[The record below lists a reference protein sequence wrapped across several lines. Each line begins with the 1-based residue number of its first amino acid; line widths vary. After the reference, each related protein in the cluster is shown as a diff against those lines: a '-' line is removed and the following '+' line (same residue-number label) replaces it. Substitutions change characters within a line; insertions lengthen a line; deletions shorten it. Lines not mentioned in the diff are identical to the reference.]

1 MAAHPWV
8 IGKLACGHLEPRDE
22 ILSLLH
28 ALPHTATMGDDEF
41 FRFLD
46 AHHLVGCGLGFVD
59 VHLLG
64 AARLERIPLWTHDRS
79 LRRAAHGMELGYL
92 P

>member
-1 MAAHPWV
+1 
-8 IGKLACGHLEPRDE
+8 
-22 ILSLLH
+22 
-28 ALPHTATMGDDEF
+28 
-41 FRFLD
+41 
-46 AHHLVGCGLGFVD
+46 